1 MHSMRPH
8 SVCFGT
14 FKDYP
19 HAPAWGFQIAS
30 CHGQCHALLP
40 QEASCFG
47 AFVFFTWML
56 PATYHVHMLETTK
69 KTDLRQRSIL
79 ALVLLAIL
87 LAVVGAAWQLSTSRG
102 AKIAAAADLLQQVR
116 KDKLTKYWPDET
128 TQECFLGVDPS
139 GKALT
144 WIVKARQKL
153 ANGYQGASVQRLIN
167 GPALPEKWQLS
178 ASAASGRYVGPANS
192 NDQVEISMR
201 DGRVSVT
208 YARIGPPPVL
218 AQRHSLAPANY
229 IPKGMKELVLA
240 QAAKAGR
247 AMMFRII
254 ENDQPIAGQEVHFT
268 SVEVQ
273 PAGPNAIRWKP
284 VSPGSKSDLTYTFD
298 EEGQL
303 LKIADGD
310 FTIKRTTMSQLLKSF
325 PNDERLRNL
334 ALPAEEAP
342 QPEAVPHV
350 DLVPRGEV

>member
-1 MHSMRPH
+1 
-8 SVCFGT
+8 
-14 FKDYP
+14 
-19 HAPAWGFQIAS
+19 
-30 CHGQCHALLP
+30 
-40 QEASCFG
+40 
-47 AFVFFTWML
+47 
-56 PATYHVHMLETTK
+56 MLEPAQ
-69 KTDLRQRSIL
+69 KTNLRQRSIL

-87 LAVVGAAWQLSTSRG
+87 LAVVGVAWQLSTSRG
-102 AKIAAAADLLQQVR
+102 EKIAAATDLLEKMR
-116 KDKLTKYWPDET
+116 SDKLTKYWPAET

-167 GPALPEKWQLS
+167 GPALAEKWQLS
-178 ASAASGRYVGPANS
+178 AGASSGRYVGPANS
-192 NDQVEISMR
+192 GDQIEISLR

-218 AQRHSLAPANY
+218 VQRHSLAPANY
-229 IPKGMKELVLA
+229 IPEGMIDMVLA

-254 ENDQPIAGQEVHFT
+254 ENNQPIAGQEVHFT

-284 VSPGSKSDLTYTFD
+284 VSPGGKSDLTYYFD
-298 EEGQL
+298 EQGQL

-310 FTIKRTTMSQLLKSF
+310 FTIKRATMSQLLKSF
-325 PNDERLRNL
+325 PNDERLRIL

-342 QPEAVPHV
+342 QPEAIPHV